1 MSSGHVEKTSG
12 DSAGNGALGRDE
24 VRNYLGTLEFGWSI
38 PNGHH
43 LEKEYRF
50 KDFREAL
57 GFVNR
62 LGEAAEEQGH
72 HPDIHLTWGRVR
84 VTLWTHSV
92 GGLTEKDFVLAAQAD
107 RLR

>member
-1 MSSGHVEKTSG
+1 MSSESVEKTSE
-12 DSAGNGALGRDE
+12 DSAGNGALGREE
-24 VRNYLGTLEFGWSI
+24 VRKRLGELEFGWSF
-38 PNGHH
+38 PNDLH

-107 RLR
+107 RLK